1 VTDRTRLAYIQGFV
15 LAASAVGLGVS
26 AYLTSVHYSTAQLVC
41 TVGGP
46 VNCERVLGSG
56 YAVVAGTGI
65 PTSAA
70 GIVWFA
76 VSGLLALGVRLGVDA
91 RRLSAAQVA
100 WSALGLLTVV
110 YLLFVEIV
118 LVGALCL
125 WCTAVYVLVVAIFL
139 ITVTIRQPSSEPG
152 H

>member
-1 VTDRTRLAYIQGFV
+1 MMRVRAGHVQAFV
-15 LAASAVGLGVS
+15 VAASVAGLAVS
-26 AYLTSVHYSTAQLVC
+26 AYLTSVHYAAAQLVC

-56 YAVVAGTGI
+56 YAVIAGSSL

-70 GIVWFA
+70 GLLWFA
-76 VSGLLALGVRLGVDA
+76 VSAAVAAGMWLGVRGSMLA
-91 RRLSAAQVA
+91 RLQVV
-100 WSALGLLTVV
+100 WSAIGLLTVV

-125 WCTAVYVLVVAIFL
+125 WCTAVHVLVVAIFL
-139 ITVTIRQPSSEPG
+139 VTVTIRPPTPEARRR
-152 H
+152 